1 MSWIFF
7 SPNLAFFELLYI
19 LAAIY
24 TRLFKAFFT
33 FFTPLFIVFSHYFM
47 FPLHAQYLQNIS
59 MQFFIFILFVFIREM
74 NNVYTSD
81 EEEEEEERENLIQAK
96 ETREQTEKVEEE
108 ERNISRFPKY
118 GWKVKL
124 DHEFP
129 EERDQNLRP
138 SFGKKLNHG
147 FSIFFYPYCCRC
159 CLVYVLYMWSIM
171 SLSLSLSMV
180 FALSLS
186 RSS

>member
-1 MSWIFF
+1 
-7 SPNLAFFELLYI
+7 
-19 LAAIY
+19 
-24 TRLFKAFFT
+24 
-33 FFTPLFIVFSHYFM
+33 
-47 FPLHAQYLQNIS
+47 
-59 MQFFIFILFVFIREM
+59 MQFFIFILFICIREM

-81 EEEEEEERENLIQAK
+81 EEEEEERENLIQDK

-138 SFGKKLNHG
+138 SFGKKLKHG
-147 FSIFFYPYCCRC
+147 FSTMSF
-159 CLVYVLYMWSIM
+159 CLCIVYVEYKV
-171 SLSLSLSMV
+171 LSLL
-180 FALSLS
+180 
-186 RSS
+186 